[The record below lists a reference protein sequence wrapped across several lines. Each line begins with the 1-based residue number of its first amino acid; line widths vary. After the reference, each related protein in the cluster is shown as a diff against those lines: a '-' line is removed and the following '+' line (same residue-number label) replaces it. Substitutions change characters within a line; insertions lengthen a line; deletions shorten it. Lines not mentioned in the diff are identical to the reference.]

1 MADAGSTMSEQP
13 MTRFPVPEIDD
24 LPEDLQARID
34 AETERSGFTPNVFPA
49 FAYRPGQ
56 FRAFFDYYDALVEE
70 SPLAREELEMV
81 IVAVS
86 GANDCLYC
94 IVAHGALLRIYG
106 DDPHLAEQIA
116 TNHRTADIS
125 DAHKAMCDVAVKLT
139 DDPAA
144 VETEDI
150 ERLREHGFSMTEI
163 WDIGSTAA
171 LFNLSNRMAHF
182 ADMRPN
188 EEFYELGR

>member
-1 MADAGSTMSEQP
+1 MSDDP
-13 MTRFPVPEIDD
+13 MTRFPVPDIDD
-24 LPEDLQARID
+24 LPADLQERIED
-34 AETERSGFTPNVFPA
+34 ETERSGFTPNVFPA
-49 FAYRPGQ
+49 FAYKPGQ
-56 FRAFFDYYDALVEE
+56 FRAFFAYYDALVDN

-106 DDPHLAEQIA
+106 DDPHLAEQVA

-139 DDPAA
+139 EDPAA
-144 VETEDI
+144 VEEDDI
-150 ERLREHGFSMTEI
+150 ERLREHGFSMEEI

-188 EEFYELGR
+188 DEFYELGRDGS

>member
-1 MADAGSTMSEQP
+1 MSDDP
-13 MTRFPVPEIDD
+13 MTRFPVPDVDD
-24 LPEDLQARID
+24 LPADLRERIED
-34 AETERSGFTPNVFPA
+34 ETERSGFTPNVFPA
-49 FAYRPGQ
+49 FAYKPGQ
-56 FRAFFDYYDALVEE
+56 FRAFFAYYDALVDN

-106 DDPHLAEQIA
+106 DDPHLAEQVA

-139 DDPAA
+139 EDPAA
-144 VETEDI
+144 VEQDDI
-150 ERLREHGFSMTEI
+150 ERLREYGFSMEEI

-188 EEFYELGR
+188 DEFYELGRDGS

>member
-1 MADAGSTMSEQP
+1 MSDEP
-13 MTRFPVPEIDD
+13 MTRFPVPDIDS
-24 LPEDLQARID
+24 LPEDIQERIE

-56 FRAFFDYYDALVEE
+56 FRAFFDYYDALVEN
-70 SPLAREELEMV
+70 SSLAREELEMI

-94 IVAHGALLRIYG
+94 LVAHGALLRIYG
-106 DDPHLAEQIA
+106 DDPHLAEQVA

-125 DAHKAMCDVAVKLT
+125 DTHKAMCDVAVKLT

-144 VETEDI
+144 VEQDDI
-150 ERLREHGFSMTEI
+150 ERLRDRGFSMEEI

-188 EEFYELGR
+188 DEFYELGRGEQ